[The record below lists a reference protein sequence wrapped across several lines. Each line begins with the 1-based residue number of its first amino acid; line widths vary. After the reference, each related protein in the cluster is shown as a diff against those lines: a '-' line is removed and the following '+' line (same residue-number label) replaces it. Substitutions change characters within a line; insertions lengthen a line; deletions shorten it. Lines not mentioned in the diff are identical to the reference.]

1 MHTRWLYLL
10 CLATAPAW
18 AEPKIQRC
26 TTPDGHVT
34 FTQLGCAPD
43 AAASSQRLASPAPPP
58 ASKANPQAKPRPSG
72 KRSSNLTIVGPE
84 GKASA
89 PPARRQAKPKRL
101 FNWDK
106 RKFIGTQKSKKPA

>member
-1 MHTRWLYLL
+1 MQTRWLYIL
-10 CLATAPAW
+10 CLATAPTR

-34 FTQLGCAPD
+34 FTQLGCATD
-43 AAASSQRLASPAPPP
+43 AHSSSQRLASPAHAP
-58 ASKANPQAKPRPSG
+58 ADKASPRAKART
-72 KRSSNLTIVGPE
+72 RSQRSNNLTIVGPE
-84 GKASA
+84 AKASA
-89 PPARRQAKPKRL
+89 PPARREAKPKRL